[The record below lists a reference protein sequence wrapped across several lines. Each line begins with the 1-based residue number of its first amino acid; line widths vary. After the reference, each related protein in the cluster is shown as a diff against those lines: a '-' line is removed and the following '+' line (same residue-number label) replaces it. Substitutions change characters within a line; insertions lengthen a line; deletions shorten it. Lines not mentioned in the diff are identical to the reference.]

1 MHNNQKGVTL
11 VILTVTIVV
20 LLIII
25 GVVVKAGV
33 DNIRKAEVTSVKT
46 NMMLIQAKG
55 KEYVEN
61 TNFNMGTTE
70 KSAEEQASIK
80 SQYLKGTAYTE
91 NLPEGVE
98 LAEGQEAYSL
108 STENLS
114 EMGLNDLS
122 EEAQNYVIVYNVAEE
137 TVDVIYLPGVEYEN
151 NKYYTLS
158 SLQEVG
164 V

>member
-1 MHNNQKGVTL
+1 MRNNQKGVTL
-11 VILTVTIVV
+11 VILTVTIIV

-33 DNIRKAEVTSVKT
+33 DNIRKAEATSVKT

-80 SQYLKGTAYTE
+80 AQYLKGTTYSG
-91 NLPEGVE
+91 NLPEGVV
-98 LAEGQEAYSL
+98 LADGQEAYSL
-108 STENLS
+108 SSENLS

-122 EEAQNYVIVYNVAEE
+122 KDAQNYVVVYNISEE
-137 TVDVIYLPGVEYEN
+137 KVDVIYLPGVEYEN
-151 NKYYTLS
+151 NIYYTLS